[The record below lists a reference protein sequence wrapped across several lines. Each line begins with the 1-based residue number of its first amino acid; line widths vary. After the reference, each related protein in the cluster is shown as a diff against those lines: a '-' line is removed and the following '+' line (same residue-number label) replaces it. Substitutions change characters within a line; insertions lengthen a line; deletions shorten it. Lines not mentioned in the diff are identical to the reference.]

1 MLKFLPNEIRN
12 KISLLS
18 KPIFEVRIRVGKE
31 ISVKHCKSGSVCV
44 TRLLGEVSSKTIE
57 DIVFALSNYSI
68 FSIEESLKMGF
79 ITSPNGE
86 RVGVCGECVKVA
98 SEIQTVKNFTSLCIR
113 FPNEMIGCSSE
124 VVKEFVEPKSL
135 LVVSKPFGGKTTFIR
150 DVGREYSDRFE
161 SNVLFVDERNELSG
175 NGSFKLGKN
184 SDVLRF
190 STKKFGFEFGVR
202 AYNPDVI
209 ICDEIMSKND
219 CDGVEFA
226 LNSGVK
232 VVASVHADNMENL
245 LKKQNI
251 SKIIKNNLFEKIIFL
266 DKFKVVKVCEV

>member
-1 MLKFLPNEIRN
+1 MLNFLPRELKN
-12 KISLLS
+12 KILSLS
-18 KPIFEVRIRVGKE
+18 KPIYEVRVRVGKE
-31 ISVKHCKSGSVCV
+31 VSVKHYSDNVVRV
-44 TRLLGEVSSKTIE
+44 TRLGGLVSNKEIE

-68 FSIEESLKMGF
+68 YSIEESLKMGF

-98 SEIQTVKNFTSLCIR
+98 NEMETVKNFTSLCIR
-113 FPNEMIGCSSE
+113 FPNEVIGCSSE
-124 VVKEFVEPKSL
+124 VVKNFSSPQSV
-135 LVVSKPFGGKTTFIR
+135 LVVSKPFDGKTTFIR
-150 DVGREYSDRFE
+150 DVGREYSDRFDR
-161 SNVLFVDERNELSG
+161 NVLFIDERNELSG
-175 NGSFKLGKN
+175 NGRFNLGKN
-184 SDVLRF
+184 SDVLKF

-209 ICDEIMSKND
+209 ICDEIMTKSD
-219 CDGVEFA
+219 CEGVEFA

-232 VVASVHADNMENL
+232 VVASVHACNMENI